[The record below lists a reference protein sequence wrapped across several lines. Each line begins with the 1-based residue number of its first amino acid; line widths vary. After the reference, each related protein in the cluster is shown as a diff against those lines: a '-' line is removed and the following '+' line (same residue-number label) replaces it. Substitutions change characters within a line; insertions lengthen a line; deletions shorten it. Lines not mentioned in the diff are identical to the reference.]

1 MSRLRSTTMALL
13 VFASTA
19 SSFGQTAS
27 GQAGAPWV
35 TLFDGTSLDGWTNV
49 GTANWKLADGAA
61 QANQGV
67 GFLLSKDSYADFEIR
82 AELWVDAE
90 ANSGIFIRCS
100 DPAKISPSTAYEVNV
115 FDKRPDPTYGTGAI
129 VNVAKVSPMPK
140 AEGKWNVL
148 EITAKGPRLTVTF
161 NGTRTVD
168 VQDTAHASGPFALQ
182 YSAGVVKFRKIQIR
196 PL

>member
-1 MSRLRSTTMALL
+1 MSRLRRTTMGLL
-13 VFASTA
+13 VFASA
-19 SSFGQTAS
+19 VFSLGQTAS

-35 TLFDGTSLDGWTNV
+35 TLFDGTSLDGWSIV
-49 GTANWKLADGAA
+49 GTANWRLAEGAA
-61 QANQGV
+61 QADQGT

-82 AELWVDAE
+82 AELWVDAD

-115 FDKRPDPTYGTGAI
+115 FDRRPDPTYGTGAI

-140 AEGKWNVL
+140 AEGKWNVM

-168 VQDTAHASGPFALQ
+168 VQDTAHARGPFALQ